1 MGCRGLPARRAAV
14 LAVLLQA
21 LVEVPPELKEILV
34 LEGLLQEVLPHRAC
48 GQSVVVLRNWNRP
61 PLISATEYLVE
72 LAFFE
77 SERRLTLNS

>member
-14 LAVLLQA
+14 LVVLLR
-21 LVEVPPELKEILV
+21 EIL
-34 LEGLLQEVLPHRAC
+34 PRRAC
-48 GQSVVVLRNWNRP
+48 GQSVVACRDRP
-61 PLISATEYLVE
+61 PHISATEFLVE